1 MKLKRKLILF
11 YCTVLFIFGLIVAR
25 LFYIQIIKGEEYK
38 QAAIRQRT
46 IEVQIKPSR
55 GMIFDRN
62 FIPLT
67 NKNKIKTMFIF
78 KNMCDEKKLSRILET
93 LVDKNSIEKYT
104 ILSNGNVIE
113 IPLNSKVNE
122 LKKLKDLKGIYV
134 EDKIKRYDRKNILS
148 HVIGYINKSENKG
161 KSGIERAFDNILKLD
176 DSYGKVALV
185 VDGKKKLIP
194 GIGVI
199 DTLKKRSE
207 KATSVKLTIDYNI
220 QKVVERVMDS
230 ENKNGAVIVADVK
243 SGDILAM
250 VSRPNFDQENV
261 AKYFNSNDMELYNKA
276 IQVSYPPGSLFKI
289 IVLAAALESGKIDLN
304 KKYFCK
310 GYEEVGNIKI
320 ACHSHKSG
328 GHGELDLEEAFYN
341 SCNSVFIQ
349 IGKTVGAKKI
359 IQTAKKFGF
368 GESIDIGLLEEVEGN
383 LPEGDDI
390 LGPVIG
396 NISIGQGS
404 IEVTPLQITNMIIT
418 IANNGI
424 MKDMSIVDSLVTEN
438 GRIIKKIK
446 RDKPKR
452 VLDSYYAKLIQ
463 GYMEKVVTM
472 GTAKN
477 ISMDEIGGAAGKTGS
492 AQAVYNK
499 KKTIH
504 AWFAGYFP
512 KRNPKYAITVLIEN
526 GISGGKT
533 AAPIF
538 EKIAKEIQKIK

>member
-1 MKLKRKLILF
+1 MKYKRNLILF
-11 YCTVLFIFGLIVAR
+11 YCTVLFIFGLIIVR

-46 IEVQIKPSR
+46 MEVQIKPAR

-62 FIPLT
+62 LIPLT
-67 NKNKIKTMFIF
+67 NKDKIRTMFIF
-78 KNMCDEKKLSRILET
+78 KNIFSEKELSKIIET
-93 LVDKNSIEKYT
+93 LVDRNFIKKNIMFNKD
-104 ILSNGNVIE
+104 NVIE
-113 IPLNSKVNE
+113 VPLYSEIEE
-122 LKKLKDLKGIYV
+122 LKELKGIYI
-134 EDKIKRYDRKNILS
+134 EDKIKRYDKSNILS

-161 KSGIERAFDNILKLD
+161 ESGIERAFDNILKLNN
-176 DSYGKVALV
+176 SYGKVALI
-185 VDGKKKLIP
+185 VDGKKKVIP
-194 GIGVI
+194 GIGMMNI
-199 DTLKKRSE
+199 KKKKGQE
-207 KATSVKLTIDYNI
+207 ATGVKLTIDYNI
-220 QKVVERVMDS
+220 QKVVEKVMDS

-250 VSRPNFDQENV
+250 VSRPNFNQENV
-261 AKYFNSNDMELYNKA
+261 AMYFNSRNMELYNKA

-289 IVLAAALESGKIDLN
+289 IVLAAALQSGKIDLD
-304 KKYFCK
+304 KKYICK

-320 ACHSHKSG
+320 ACHSYKDG
-328 GHGELDLEEAFYN
+328 GHGELNLEEAFYK

-349 IGKTVGAKKI
+349 IGKIVGSKKI

-368 GESIDIGLLEEVEGN
+368 GDIVDIGLLEEIKGN

-390 LGPVIG
+390 LGPAIG

-424 MKDMSIVDSLVTEN
+424 MKDMSIVDSIVNEN
-438 GRIIKKIK
+438 GNIIKKIK
-446 RDKPKR
+446 RNKSKR
-452 VLDSYYAKLIQ
+452 VLEPYYAKLIQ

-499 KKTIH
+499 RETIH

-512 KRNPKYAITVLIEN
+512 KKKPKYAITVLIEN

-538 EKIAKEIQKIK
+538 EKIAKEIQKIE

>member
-1 MKLKRKLILF
+1 MKNKRKLLLF
-11 YCTVLFIFGLIVAR
+11 NFTTLLLFGLIVAR

-38 QAAIRQRT
+38 KAAIRQRT

-55 GMIFDRN
+55 GIIFDRN
-62 FIPLT
+62 LIPLT
-67 NKNKIKTMFIF
+67 NKDKVRTIFIF
-78 KNMCDEKKLSRILET
+78 KDFYNRDELSKILKT
-93 LVDKNSIEKYT
+93 LINIDKDDIEKYT
-104 ILSNGNVIE
+104 VSRKDNVIE
-113 IPLNSKVNE
+113 IPLYKEIN
-122 LKKLKDLKGIYV
+122 KLKDYKGIFI
-134 EDKIKRYDRKNILS
+134 EDKISRYDKTNVLS

-161 KSGIERAFDNILKLD
+161 ESGIERAFDNILKLD
-176 DSYGKVALV
+176 DSYGKIALV
-185 VDGKKKLIP
+185 VDGKKKVIP
-194 GIGVI
+194 GIRKI
-199 DTLKKRSE
+199 ETLKKSNK
-207 KATSVKLTIDYNI
+207 KATNVKLTIDYNI
-220 QKVVERVMDS
+220 QKAVEKVMDA

-243 SGDILAM
+243 NGDILAM
-250 VSRPNFDQENV
+250 VSRPNFEQDNV
-261 AKYFNSNDMELYNKA
+261 VDFLNSSNMELYNKA

-289 IVLAAALESGKIDLN
+289 IVLAAALQSGKIDLN

-320 ACHSHKSG
+320 ACHSYKDG
-328 GHGELDLEEAFYN
+328 GHGELNLEEAFYK
-341 SCNSVFIQ
+341 SCNSVFIE

-359 IQTAKKFGF
+359 IETGRKFGF
-368 GESIDIGLLEEVEGN
+368 GELVDIGLLEEVKGN
-383 LPEGDDI
+383 LPEGNEL
-390 LGPVIG
+390 LGPAIG

-424 MKDMSIVDSLVTEN
+424 MKDMSIVDSLVTED
-438 GRIIKKIK
+438 GHIVKKIK
-446 RDKPKR
+446 RDRAKR
-452 VLDSYYAKLIQ
+452 ILEPYYAKIIQ
-463 GYMEKVVTM
+463 KYMEKVVTV

-512 KRNPKYAITVLIEN
+512 KKNPKYAITVLIEN

>member
-1 MKLKRKLILF
+1 MKWKRKLIFF
-11 YCTVLFIFGLIVAR
+11 YCIVLFIFGLIVVR

-38 QAAIRQRT
+38 QAAIKQRT
-46 IEVQIKPSR
+46 IEVQLKPSR

-62 FIPLT
+62 LIPLT
-67 NKNKIKTMFIF
+67 NKDKIRTMFIF
-78 KNMCDEKKLSRILET
+78 KNTYKERELTKILET
-93 LVDKNSIEKYT
+93 LVDKNFIEKHT
-104 ILSNGNVIE
+104 MLSKGNVIE
-113 IPLNSKVNE
+113 IPLDSNVNE
-122 LKKLKDLKGIYV
+122 IKDLKGIYI
-134 EDKIKRYDRKNILS
+134 EDKIKRYDKTNILS

-161 KSGIERAFDNILKLD
+161 ESGIERAFDNTLKLD

-185 VDGKKKLIP
+185 VDGKKKVIP
-194 GIGVI
+194 GIGLI
-199 DTLKKRSE
+199 NTQKNRSN

-220 QKVVERVMDS
+220 QKIVEKIMDL

-250 VSRPNFDQENV
+250 VSRPNFNQENV
-261 AKYFNSNDMELYNKA
+261 AKYFNSSNMELYNKA

-289 IVLAAALESGKIDLN
+289 IVLAAALQSGKIDLN
-304 KKYFCK
+304 EKYFCK

-320 ACHSHKSG
+320 ACHSYKEG
-328 GHGELDLEEAFYN
+328 GHGELNLEEAFYK

-349 IGKTVGAKKI
+349 IGKEVGARKI
-359 IQTAKKFGF
+359 IQTARKFGF
-368 GESIDIGLLEEVEGN
+368 GELVNIGLLEEVKGN
-383 LPEGDDI
+383 LPEGDEI
-390 LGPVIG
+390 LGPAIG

-438 GRIIKKIK
+438 GYIIKKIK
-446 RDKPKR
+446 RNKPKR
-452 VLDSYYAKLIQ
+452 VLEPYYAKLIQ
-463 GYMEKVVTM
+463 EYMEKVVTM

-477 ISMDEIGGAAGKTGS
+477 ISMDEIGGAAGKTGT

-512 KRNPKYAITVLIEN
+512 KKNPKYAITVLIEN

-538 EKIAKEIQKIK
+538 EKIAKEIQKNE

>member
-1 MKLKRKLILF
+1 MKWKRKLIFF
-11 YCTVLFIFGLIVAR
+11 YCTVLFIFGLIVVR

-38 QAAIRQRT
+38 KAAIRQRT
-46 IEVQIKPSR
+46 MEVQIKPSR

-62 FIPLT
+62 LIPLT
-67 NKNKIKTMFIF
+67 NKDKIRTMFIF
-78 KNMCDEKKLSRILET
+78 KNIYSEKELSKILET
-93 LVDKNSIEKYT
+93 LVDKNIIEKYT
-104 ILSNGNVIE
+104 MLSKSDVIE
-113 IPLNSKVNE
+113 IPLDSEVSE
-122 LKKLKDLKGIYV
+122 LKDLKGIYI
-134 EDKIKRYDRKNILS
+134 EDKIKRYDKTNILS

-161 KSGIERAFDNILKLD
+161 ESGIERAFDNILKLD

-185 VDGKKKLIP
+185 VDGKKKVIP
-194 GIGVI
+194 GIGLI
-199 DTLKKRSE
+199 DTLKKTSK

-220 QKVVERVMDS
+220 QKIVEKVMDS

-250 VSRPNFDQENV
+250 VSRPNFNQDNV
-261 AKYFNSNDMELYNKA
+261 AKYFNSSNMELYNKA

-289 IVLAAALESGKIDLN
+289 IVLAAALQSGKIDLN

-320 ACHSHKSG
+320 ACHSYKEG
-328 GHGELDLEEAFYN
+328 GHGELNLEEAFYK

-359 IQTAKKFGF
+359 IQTARKFGF
-368 GESIDIGLLEEVEGN
+368 GELVDVGLLEEVKGN
-383 LPEGDDI
+383 LPGGDDI
-390 LGPVIG
+390 LGPAIG

-438 GRIIKKIK
+438 GYIIKKMK
-446 RDKPKR
+446 RNKPKR
-452 VLDSYYAKLIQ
+452 VLEPYYAKLIQ
-463 GYMEKVVTM
+463 EYMEKVVTL

-512 KRNPKYAITVLIEN
+512 KKNPKYAITVLIEN

-538 EKIAKEIQKIK
+538 EKIAKEIQKIE